1 MPAVCRAR
9 IALPSARRDRDRVLD
24 APRLAAGRRRAAGR
38 GIGGIA
44 RAGTAAEVA
53 ESVLFLLSDAAS
65 YTTGTILRVSGGR

>member
-1 MPAVCRAR
+1 MKYVNAVSPGIIETDIHPPGRVER
-9 IALPSARRDRDRVLD
+9 IAPSVPL
-24 APRLAAGRRRAAGR
+24 
-38 GIGGIA
+38 A